1 MLGPTSVGKEG
12 MERKREREEGMVG
25 EENEEGMGRKTVK
38 ICPPPP
44 EKFSSYV
51 TDENVDL
58 IAVQGHPRSQ
68 ILVPIESTYRTSYTP
83 CLKNEKNQAKLFCH
97 N

>member
-44 EKFSSYV
+44 KNFPA
-51 TDENVDL
+51 TL
-58 IAVQGHPRSQ
+58 
-68 ILVPIESTYRTSYTP
+68 LMKMST
-83 CLKNEKNQAKLFCH
+83 L
-97 N
+97 